1 MRPAHHGR
9 LQRQVEFLLQQ
20 FLQDAGLLFTAV
32 LTAECISRV
41 LQEIQLC
48 WNECVYTPLVTLWVF
63 LGQVLSADQSRA
75 AAVARMIAHC
85 VASGLKV
92 CSAETGAYCLARKC
106 MPEHFFSAVAFLV
119 GRNLDARVDSQ
130 WLWKGRRV
138 YLYDGSAV
146 SMPDTAE
153 NRNEYPLTYNQKPGG
168 ALFEIGTGRSAR
180 GFSEMPISFGY

>member
-63 LGQVLSADQSRA
+63 LGQVLSPINPAPRGSANDRTLCRERPQSVQRGNRCLLPGEEMHARA
-75 AAVARMIAHC
+75 LLLSRRFLGRTKLGRAGRFPVALERPSRLPLRWL
-85 VASGLKV
+85 SGLH
-92 CSAETGAYCLARKC
+92 ARYGGE
-106 MPEHFFSAVAFLV
+106 PE
-119 GRNLDARVDSQ
+119 RVPSDVQSE
-130 WLWKGRRV
+130 
-138 YLYDGSAV
+138 A
-146 SMPDTAE
+146 
-153 NRNEYPLTYNQKPGG
+153 
-168 ALFEIGTGRSAR
+168 GRSVV
-180 GFSEMPISFGY
+180 